1 MNYRTFTLSHLSL
14 FFCLC
19 GWVCAGSAIGAQTAD
34 DGQVAAAPGTTITV
48 GGETDDEAESL
59 FAADVEDDQS
69 TELPAGQTVEVGKG
83 GQIELHVEN
92 QEVTKI
98 LKLLSLQ
105 AHRNIVAS
113 RNVAGTV
120 SADLYGVDFYEALDA
135 VLHANGF
142 GYREKANFVYVYTA
156 EEMAKMAELEATLVT
171 RVKRLNYITAI
182 YAKSFADTLL
192 SERGSIVV
200 NTELA
205 SSMEPTLEDNGKN
218 EFAYADT
225 LVIRDQQE
233 HVDEIIRVI
242 DELDE
247 RPKQVLIEATIL
259 RVRLNEDNAF
269 GTDLSVVLDNNMG
282 LFTDPLNVVD
292 QTLTG
297 TVGTYA
303 LSGNGE
309 TIQSTV
315 GNVKQGDA
323 GFKVGVVTRN
333 VSVFVRALDRVSDT
347 TVIAKPKLLVLN
359 RHRARLLVGE
369 KLGYLSSTATETSTT
384 QTVEFLEVGTQL
396 TVRPFAG
403 DDGFIR
409 LEIQPSISDGE
420 TIAVGN
426 VIVPNESTNWL
437 LTNVMVRSGQ
447 TVVLGGLFK
456 EDTTISKD
464 QVPGL
469 GQMPVLGGAF
479 QGHDDTVTRSEVI
492 FLITP
497 TVVKDK
503 SLYAGGDEASTSVTE
518 TGIGAKT
525 GLLPWSRSKQTA
537 ARMSDA
543 MEYRRQG
550 DTDKALLYVKMALAL
565 EPTFEDA
572 LKLKRQLVKQAQYE
586 PQDSILKH
594 SIDAIV
600 AEQQKVNE
608 AAEQAAKPV
617 AAPES
622 PATAEPATPV
632 AAATDPAPAQ
642 TEAQADPEP
651 QPEQTA
657 KADAEPEPEAPAE
670 APEVATAEPQAE
682 ATPEAA
688 PEPEAPAEAPE
699 MAAVDP
705 EPEADL
711 KAEVQP
717 PVDPDKLSAKLLEA
731 MSRWLPG
738 GAPTATTAAVDESAE
753 DN

>member
-19 GWVCAGSAIGAQTAD
+19 GWVCAGSAIGAQSDD

-48 GGETDDEAESL
+48 GGEAGDEAESL
-59 FAADVEDDQS
+59 FAADTAEDES
-69 TELPAGQTVEVGKG
+69 SELPAGQTVEVGKG

-105 AHRNIVAS
+105 AHRNIIAS

-142 GYREKANFVYVYTA
+142 GYRERANFVYVYTS
-156 EEMAKMAELEATLVT
+156 EEIAKMVEDEARLVT
-171 RVKRLNYITAI
+171 HIIRLNYITAT
-182 YAKSFADTLL
+182 YAKTFADPLL
-192 SERGSIVV
+192 SERGAIIV

-218 EFAYADT
+218 EFAYPDT
-225 LVIRDQQE
+225 LIIRDQQE
-233 HVDEIIRVI
+233 HVDEIIRII
-242 DELDE
+242 DELDK
-247 RPKQVLIEATIL
+247 RPKQVQIEATIM
-259 RVRLNEDNAF
+259 RVRLTEDNAF

-303 LSGNGE
+303 LSGPTN
-309 TIQSTV
+309 TMQSTV
-315 GNVKQGDA
+315 GNVAKGDA

-333 VSVFVRALDRVSDT
+333 VSVFIRALDRVSDAT
-347 TVIAKPKLLVLN
+347 IIARPKLLVLN
-359 RHRARLLVGE
+359 RHRAKLLVGD

-420 TIAVGN
+420 TVAAGN
-426 VIVPNESTNWL
+426 VIIPNESSNEL
-437 LTNVMVRSGQ
+437 ITNVMVRSGQ

-456 EDTTISKD
+456 EDTIISKD
-464 QVPGL
+464 QIPGL
-469 GQMPVLGGAF
+469 GQMPVVGGAF
-479 QGHDDTVTRSEVI
+479 QGHDDHVVRSEVI

-497 TVVKDK
+497 TVVKDTA
-503 SLYAGGDEASTSVTE
+503 LYAGGEEASIGVTE

-525 GLLPWSRSKQTA
+525 GLLPWSRSKQA
-537 ARMSDA
+537 AAHMRDA
-543 MEYRRQG
+543 MKYHRQG
-550 DTDKALLYVKMALAL
+550 NTDKALLYVKMVLSL
-565 EPTFEDA
+565 EPTHEDA
-572 LKLKRQLVKQAQYE
+572 LKLKRQLVQQAQYE

-600 AEQQKVNE
+600 AEQQEVNE
-608 AAEQAAKPV
+608 VAEQADQQTAKPV
-617 AAPES
+617 AAPEA
-622 PATAEPATPV
+622 PAPAEPMTPV
-632 AAATDPAPAQ
+632 AADTSP
-642 TEAQADPEP
+642 
-651 QPEQTA
+651 
-657 KADAEPEPEAPAE
+657 APAE
-670 APEVATAEPQAE
+670 AETQQV
-682 ATPEAA
+682 EAA
-688 PEPEAPAEAPE
+688 PEPEPESTAKVDPEPATEPEPDAPAEAPDV
-699 MAAVDP
+699 AAIEP

-711 KAEVQP
+711 KVEVQP

-738 GAPTATTAAVDESAE
+738 GSPTATTAAVDETAG

>member
-48 GGETDDEAESL
+48 GGEENAEAESL
-59 FAADVEDDQS
+59 FAADVDDDS
-69 TELPAGQTVEVGKG
+69 ADLPAGQTVEVGEA

-142 GYREKANFVYVYTA
+142 GYREKANFIYVYTS
-156 EEMAKMAELEATLVT
+156 EEMAKMAELEAKLVT
-171 RVKRLNYITAI
+171 HIVRLNYITAD
-182 YAKSFADTLL
+182 YAKTFADPLL
-192 SERGSIVV
+192 SERGSIIV

-218 EFAYADT
+218 EFAYPDT

-233 HVDEIIRVI
+233 HVDEIIRII
-242 DELDE
+242 DDLDK

-259 RVRLNEDNAF
+259 RVQLDEDNAF
-269 GTDLSVVLDNNMG
+269 GTDLSVVLDNNISV
-282 LFTDPLNVVD
+282 FDDPLAIVD
-292 QTLTG
+292 EVITGDVGYVDNAFQTIHTL
-297 TVGTYA
+297 VG
-303 LSGNGE
+303 GEGGE
-309 TIQSTV
+309 TTARGGLKI
-315 GNVKQGDA
+315 
-323 GFKVGVVTRN
+323 GVTTKN
-333 VSVFVRALDRVSDT
+333 VSVFVRALDSVSDT

-359 RHRARLLVGE
+359 RHRAKLMVVE
-369 KLGYLSSTATETSTT
+369 KLGYITSTTSETSTT
-384 QTVEFLEVGTQL
+384 QTVEFLESGTQL
-396 TVRPFAG
+396 TVRPFAS

-409 LEIQPSISDGE
+409 LEIQPVLSAGTRTPIG
-420 TIAVGN
+420 G
-426 VIVPNESTNWL
+426 VIVPDETANEL

-456 EDTTISKD
+456 EDTTVSKN

-469 GQMPVLGGAF
+469 GQMPVVGAAF
-479 QGHDDTVTRSEVI
+479 KGQDDVISRSEVI

-497 TVVKDK
+497 TVIKDQ
-503 SLYAGGDEASTSVTE
+503 SLYAGGDEADRSATDV
-518 TGIGAKT
+518 GIGAKT

-537 ARMSDA
+537 AHMRNA
-543 MEYRRQG
+543 MKYHRQG

-565 EPTFEDA
+565 EPTFPDA
-572 LKLKRQLVKQAQYE
+572 LKLKRELVKQARYE
-586 PQDSILKH
+586 PQRSILEQ
-594 SIDAIV
+594 SVDAIV
-600 AEQQKVNE
+600 AEQQEANE
-608 AAEQAAKPV
+608 AAEQQSAKPIV
-617 AAPES
+617 APQA
-622 PATAEPATPV
+622 PATAEPTTPV
-632 AAATDPAPAQ
+632 AAETSSAPAE
-642 TEAQADPEP
+642 TQADTPEP
-651 QPEQTA
+651 QPEPTA
-657 KADAEPEPEAPAE
+657 KADPEPAAEPESEATAKAAPESDAPAE
-670 APEVATAEPQAE
+670 APDVAIV
-682 ATPEAA
+682 
-688 PEPEAPAEAPE
+688 EPE
-699 MAAVDP
+699 D
-705 EPEADL
+705 DL

-717 PVDPDKLSAKLLEA
+717 PVDPEKLSAKLLES

-738 GAPTATTAAVDESAE
+738 GAPTARTAAVDEAAG